1 VVQKVQYEF
10 IGGNYT
16 LKNYKNRY
24 TVRKLLLLLS
34 YAILYLKLY
43 ANRGFIIELHQEVKI
58 LDRS

>member
-34 YAILYLKLY
+34 YAILY
-43 ANRGFIIELHQEVKI
+43 RGFIIELHQEVKI